1 MAFKVVDP
9 LEKQEGP
16 DCLVEAEVCPLE
28 SDDVGVGEHL
38 AEEMAEREEGQARN

>member
-1 MAFKVVDP
+1 MALKIVDP
-9 LEKQEGP
+9 LEEQEAP

>member
-1 MAFKVVDP
+1 MALKVVDP

-16 DCLVEAEVCPLE
+16 DCLMKAEVCPLE

-38 AEEMAEREEGQARN
+38 AEEMAEREEGHARN